1 MKGSKTMLYPRNKRR
16 RVVAVVARHSQ
27 FLAMLR
33 RTMVVMLP
41 VWLVYFLTV
50 SLSVKSLNA
59 IALPY
64 VGMQLGTYLVIQGS
78 VLAFAVILYLLTR
91 AAASRG

>member
-1 MKGSKTMLYPRNKRR
+1 MLNPRKKRR
-16 RVVAVVARHSQ
+16 RLVAVAARHPQ

-33 RTMVVMLP
+33 RTMMVMLP
-41 VWLVYFLTV
+41 IWLVYFLTV

-64 VGMQLGTYLVIQGS
+64 VGMQFGTYLVIQGS
-78 VLAFAVILYLLTR
+78 VLTFAVILYLLTR
-91 AAASRG
+91 AAASRA

>member
-1 MKGSKTMLYPRNKRR
+1 MLYARKKRR
-16 RVVAVVARHSQ
+16 EVVAIAARHPQ
-27 FLAMLR
+27 FVAMLR
-33 RTMVVMLP
+33 RTMMVMLP
-41 VWLVYFLTV
+41 VWLVYFLTI

-59 IALPY
+59 VTVPY

-91 AAASRG
+91 AAASRA

>member
-1 MKGSKTMLYPRNKRR
+1 MLYPRNKRR
-16 RVVAVVARHSQ
+16 RVVAIAARHPQ

-33 RTMVVMLP
+33 RAMMVMLP
-41 VWLVYFLTV
+41 VWLVYFLTI
-50 SLSVKSLNA
+50 SLSAKSLNT
-59 IALPY
+59 IALPF

-91 AAASRG
+91 AAASRA